1 MANFFVLALIMLLL
15 GLSGHGFW
23 QRIRILFDADN
34 VPWGLFIRVGKRC
47 LSAMVAPFL
56 EHSFDAA
63 RRDNLQRLHLLAVM
77 VEKVKTIL
85 ESQLVHL
92 GKTPR

>member
-1 MANFFVLALIMLLL
+1 MANFFVLTLIMLLL
-15 GLSGHGFW
+15 ELRGHGLW
-23 QRIRILFDADN
+23 QRRRILFDADN
-34 VPWGLFIRVGKRC
+34 VPWGLFILVEKRG

-77 VEKVKTIL
+77 VEKVKPIL
-85 ESQLVHL
+85 ISQLVHL
-92 GKTPR
+92 GKTTR